1 MKSTIPEKNAI
12 IQRDGETYVIAPRT
26 PPGGIV
32 DPPATLRKIADVAE
46 KYGGAATLKMTSE
59 QKMAIVA

>member
-46 KYGGAATLKMTSE
+46 KYGAATLKMTSE